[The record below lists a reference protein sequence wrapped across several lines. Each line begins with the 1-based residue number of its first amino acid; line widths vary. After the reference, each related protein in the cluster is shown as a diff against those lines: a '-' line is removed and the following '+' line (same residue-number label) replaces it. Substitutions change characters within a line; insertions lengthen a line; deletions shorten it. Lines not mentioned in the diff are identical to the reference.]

1 MHSTLIV
8 ARIKPGSEA
17 DVARLFE
24 EFDATEMPQLMGTRR
39 RQLFSFHDLYF
50 HVQDFD
56 DEHGG
61 TAIEEAKAHPLF
73 VNISEALKAFIDP
86 YDPDTW
92 RSPADAM
99 AGRFYQWTDRR

>member
-1 MHSTLIV
+1 MPSTLIV

-24 EFDATEMPQLMGTRR
+24 DFDKTEMPQRMGTRR

-50 HVQDFD
+50 HQQDFD
-56 DEHGG
+56 DDSGG
-61 TAIEEAKAHPLF
+61 AAIEEAKTHPLF
-73 VNISEALKAFIDP
+73 VAISEELKTYIDP
-86 YDPDTW
+86 YDPETW

-99 AGRFYQWTDRR
+99 AHRFYDWTDRS